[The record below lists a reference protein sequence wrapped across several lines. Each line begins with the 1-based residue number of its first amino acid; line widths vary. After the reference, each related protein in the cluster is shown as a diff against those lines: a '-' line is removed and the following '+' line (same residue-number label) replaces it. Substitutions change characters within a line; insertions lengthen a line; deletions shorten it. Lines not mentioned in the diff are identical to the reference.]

1 MILQYLLEFI
11 SFVLDLS
18 NKRLCY
24 NKYVCCSFCEVMLNV
39 DFLNLVLEGNQFIC
53 WVLIFM
59 NDIEIY
65 YCVFFLIYYVW
76 NRVLVFCE
84 VYELVYLFENGFIFM
99 MVLKW
104 CVLFDYDIRV
114 LQNFV

>member
-1 MILQYLLEFI
+1 
-11 SFVLDLS
+11 
-18 NKRLCY
+18 
-24 NKYVCCSFCEVMLNV
+24 
-39 DFLNLVLEGNQFIC
+39 
-53 WVLIFM
+53 M
-59 NDIEIY
+59 NDMEIY

-114 LQNFV
+114 L